1 MLPDVGLYLDVEHA
15 APSNSA
21 RPASPRRMFCAKST
35 RPQQFSPRYGWSGRI
50 TGTATWLQG
59 GVDERCSVGE
69 AAPSTGPQESE
80 AGQVQAFVG
89 VDLSEADDS
98 V

>member
-1 MLPDVGLYLDVEHA
+1 MEWPDYRYRNLP
-15 APSNSA
+15 
-21 RPASPRRMFCAKST
+21 PA
-35 RPQQFSPRYGWSGRI
+35 
-50 TGTATWLQG
+50 LQG

-69 AAPSTGPQESE
+69 AAPSTGPQGSE